1 MAQNDSGF
9 KAFTVGATA
18 ISAGAR
24 VQLSSGVLVAAAAA
38 NGSSIGVAIAD
49 GPIGGTVTVK
59 LNNASGT
66 HDMLAGGAITAGSPV
81 YPAASGKV
89 LATATSSNNAIG
101 IALED
106 TTADGQR
113 IEVVLQPQTHA

>member
-9 KAFTVGATA
+9 KAFTVGGTA
-18 ISAGAR
+18 IPAGSR
-24 VQLSSGVLVAAAAA
+24 VQLSSGVLVAAAAP
-38 NGSSIGVAIAD
+38 NGSAIGVAMQD
-49 GPIGGTVTVK
+49 GVAGGSLTIK

-66 HDMLAGGAITAGSPV
+66 FDMIAAGAITAGNPV
-81 YPAASGKV
+81 FPAAAGKV
-89 LATATSSNNAIG
+89 AATTTASNAAIG

-113 IEVVLQPQTHA
+113 IEVVIQPQNHS